1 MQRTLEQFLQPDT
14 RLLLQDLQSGT
25 SRRFQKLNEA
35 IAQLID
41 DWSMISYTPLDYSD
55 EDSIAYLLSQVLSPQ
70 CILPQESILLCADN
84 IIEAS

>member
-14 RLLLQDLQSGT
+14 RLLLEDLQAGT
-25 SRRFQKLNEA
+25 GARFRKLNEA

-55 EDSIAYLLSQVLSPQ
+55 EDSIAYLLSQVQSLHIS
-70 CILPQESILLCADN
+70 
-84 IIEAS
+84 

>member
-14 RLLLQDLQSGT
+14 RLLLEDLQAGT
-25 SRRFQKLNEA
+25 GARFKKLNEA

-55 EDSIAYLLSQVLSPQ
+55 EDSIAYLLSQVRP
-70 CILPQESILLCADN
+70 LLLGVLGGSRPCKN
-84 IIEAS
+84 RQQN